1 MINLIWIN
9 DWWCG
14 GTSVENYFYNSFCS
28 ACSKIIRCMGIIAF
42 LSKNW
47 IKCYQLFL
55 GGSFEIRIYEEEWSS
70 DSSELKAYGRV
81 DPPTDFYIYESLY
94 YKLSYI

>member
-1 MINLIWIN
+1 MKLSDAW
-9 DWWCG
+9 
-14 GTSVENYFYNSFCS
+14 
-28 ACSKIIRCMGIIAF
+28 GIIAF
-42 LSKNW
+42 LSNNW

-81 DPPTDFYIYESLY
+81 DPAADFYIYESL
-94 YKLSYI
+94 